1 MAQASP
7 PPYSPWPPA
16 SNPYRLVGPII
27 AVVVIVVFVVFFLIL
42 NAFIG
47 GMGFGFPGF
56 DFVFAPFCGMFIVFI
71 IVFALIAMG
80 AGTSQRR
87 IPPPP
92 PIQQPMVPA
101 GTPGTVELMCPN
113 CGAAP
118 RNVDRFGIA
127 TCDYC
132 NTRFMVR

>member
-1 MAQASP
+1 MP
-7 PPYSPWPPA
+7 RPA
-16 SNPYRLVGPII
+16 PSRTPTSAIAF
-27 AVVVIVVFVVFFLIL
+27 AVVLIFLVFALVFAS
-42 NAFIG
+42 AFVG
-47 GMGFGFPGF
+47 GGS
-56 DFVFAPFCGMFIVFI
+56 VSLVAPFCGFIVVVMLVM
-71 IVFALIAMG
+71 IVLAVSGFTG
-80 AGTSQRR
+80 AQTRR

-101 GTPGTVELMCPN
+101 GTPRPIELMCPN